1 MIIIYKNRGILVPVF
16 IIIPVVGV
24 LILSGVLERNIGG
37 IFASN
42 YDKNIVLGIGLL
54 ISGIWTY
61 LKRTDDIIVN
71 GDKEEIEMNN
81 HLFFISLNLWSKIIF
96 IVGLLTVL
104 AGILETLNL

>member
-16 IIIPVVGV
+16 IIIPVVGI

-42 YDKNIVLGIGLL
+42 YDKNIILGIGLV

-61 LKRTDDIIVN
+61 LKRTDYNIVN
-71 GDKEEIEMNN
+71 GEKEEIEMNN
-81 HLFFISLNLWSKIIF
+81 HLFFISLNLWSKILF
-96 IVGLLTVL
+96 VVGLLTVIY
-104 AGILETLNL
+104 GVLETLNL